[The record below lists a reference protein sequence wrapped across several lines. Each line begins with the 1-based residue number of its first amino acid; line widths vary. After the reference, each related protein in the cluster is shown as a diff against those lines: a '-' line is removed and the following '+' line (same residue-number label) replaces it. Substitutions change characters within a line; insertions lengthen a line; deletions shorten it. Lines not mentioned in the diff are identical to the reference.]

1 MLVRQT
7 ERPPSSTHRAG
18 GSETASRVYASAAAA
33 AAAAAAQ
40 QQHRTPR
47 TSPLGPPTHRTPS
60 GFSSLPRQPSW
71 QFKCKRQLALKHK
84 AEKRHNTAGRLA
96 GKSCSWTSLGS
107 SASSCGCY
115 WCIACGVCLEKPP
128 KTVGLRSSKFKSE
141 NGTKET
147 KDRCAVRSAGRSAVV
162 RGLCPVLGSPNG
174 GCVAAGSA
182 QTPRGR

>member
-1 MLVRQT
+1 MHTSLVFELR
-7 ERPPSSTHRAG
+7 RINGKGR
-18 GSETASRVYASAAAA
+18 GSLY
-33 AAAAAAQ
+33 
-40 QQHRTPR
+40 P
-47 TSPLGPPTHRTPS
+47 
-60 GFSSLPRQPSW
+60 QPSW
-71 QFKCKRQLALKHK
+71 QFKCRACKRQLALKHK

-162 RGLCPVLGSPNG
+162 RGLCAVLGSPNG
-174 GCVAAGSA
+174 EVRYSA
-182 QTPRGR
+182 PGTTHDPPDSPGWLNDLPGFWLAICPVLCRCGHRAHGGHTVS